1 MLSQGTSTTFSH
13 FAFTI
18 IATLWKFLVFQ
29 SRRRTKWLIHVL
41 SNWAQEND
49 IDGVLYYMDAKK
61 IFLGQ

>member
-1 MLSQGTSTTFSH
+1 MLSQGTS
-13 FAFTI
+13 I